1 MSQSSPEGIILSKGS
16 KLISL
21 DLSINKEKV
30 MVIKQETLET
40 PLETPLEQAIFL
52 LKQTTE
58 YDVLQSFRDKV
69 KKLEK
74 EIKGKVS

>member
-1 MSQSSPEGIILSKGS
+1 MSQSSPEGIILPEGS

-40 PLETPLEQAIFL
+40 PLEQAILL

-74 EIKGKVS
+74 EIKRKVS